1 MALNW
6 IGDKYPNFNR
16 CFHNMCFGVLNFIS
30 LIMVLFDFITHTC
43 YWYHFEALYMLFAL
57 TVSYINFLEL
67 HSVM

>member
-1 MALNW
+1 
-6 IGDKYPNFNR
+6 
-16 CFHNMCFGVLNFIS
+16 MCFGVLNFIS

-57 TVSYINFLEL
+57 MVSYINFLEL